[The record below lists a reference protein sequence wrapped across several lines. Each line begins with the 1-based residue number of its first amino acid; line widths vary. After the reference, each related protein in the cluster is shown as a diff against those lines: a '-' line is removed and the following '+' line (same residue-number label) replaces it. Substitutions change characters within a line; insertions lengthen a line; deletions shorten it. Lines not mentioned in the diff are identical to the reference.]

1 MASLY
6 IVATPIGNLQDIT
19 LRALETL
26 KTVDFIICEDT
37 RHSSKLLFHFEISK
51 PLISFHAHSSERDL
65 AKIMGMLGEG
75 KSAAIIS
82 DAGTPGISDPGY
94 MLIQACRKENISVI
108 PIPGASAFL
117 TALMAS
123 GLPTNRFWYYGFLP
137 AKKGR
142 EALFKKFATLTNET
156 IVTYESPYRILRTLE
171 KMTLIM
177 PDRQIVLARELTKIH
192 EEFLKGTVSELYAIF
207 RQRSKIQG
215 EFVMIIAPENWDESE
230 SGDEKPAVKIPRVKK
245 QKYLPKTSK
254 AHSELNEE

>member
-1 MASLY
+1 MSALY

-65 AKIMGMLGEG
+65 SKIMGMLREG

-94 MLIQACRKENISVI
+94 MLIQACRKENIEVV

-123 GLPTNRFWYYGFLP
+123 GVPTNKFWYYGFLP

-142 EALFKKFATLTNET
+142 ETLFKKFAELDET
-156 IVTYESPYRILRTLE
+156 IVFYESPYRILKTLE
-171 KMTLIM
+171 KMSTLM
-177 PDRQIVLARELTKIH
+177 PNRHTVIARELTKMH
-192 EEFLKGTVSELYAIF
+192 EEFARGSMIELYENF
-207 RQRSKIQG
+207 KKRTKILG
-215 EFVMIIAPENWDESE
+215 EFVVILAPENWEEGITDELKDSAE
-230 SGDEKPAVKIPRVKK
+230 IKDEVKVPRVKR
-245 QKYLPKTSK
+245 QKYAPKNSI
-254 AHSELNEE
+254 